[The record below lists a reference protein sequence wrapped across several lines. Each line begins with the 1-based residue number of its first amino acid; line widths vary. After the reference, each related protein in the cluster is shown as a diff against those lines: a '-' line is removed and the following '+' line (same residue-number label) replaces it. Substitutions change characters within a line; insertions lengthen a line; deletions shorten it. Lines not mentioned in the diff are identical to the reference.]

1 MDHPTYNNALRILR
15 QNDALERVAIIDI
28 CGLVDSLRGESYWN
42 KWALRQFSPTI
53 DALQLPKDLQKGNVS
68 ALPQEY
74 FLSVNQSIALIKV
87 PATPKE
93 YLDYVGPKTRNM
105 IRKAQKN
112 NYTSGA
118 FIWNEHLES
127 IHSINTSKAVRQN
140 SPMSAS
146 YKNFPGTS
154 GEHISIRRCGIFLRS
169 TLVAYANCTVLNN
182 LLVIN
187 TILGHGDHLRFGVM
201 NLLIYSIVQLATKTP
216 NLQYINYLTLRPG
229 GLGRF
234 KKNAGFRPY
243 SCFFR
248 RETAQ

>member
-1 MDHPTYNNALRILR
+1 MSSVETL
-15 QNDALERVAIIDI
+15 QKNDTLGHVAVIDV
-28 CGLVDSLRGESYWN
+28 CGLSFTSVRANEWV
-42 KWALRQFSPTI
+42 LRQFGPAI
-53 DALQLPKDLQKGNVS
+53 DALHLPKNLQKGDVL
-68 ALPQEY
+68 AQPQEY
-74 FLSVNQSIALIKV
+74 FLGTNQSIALIKV
-87 PATPKE
+87 PSVIKE
-93 YLDYVGPKTRNM
+93 YLDHIGPKTRNM
-105 IRKAQKN
+105 IRKAQKY
-112 NYTSGA
+112 NYTSNT

-146 YKNFPGTS
+146 YKNFPDTS
-154 GEHISIRRCGIFLRS
+154 GEHISIRRCGIFLHS

-201 NLLIYSIVQLATKTP
+201 NLLVYSIVELAIKLPKT
-216 NLQYINYLTLRPG
+216 QYINYLTLSPG
-229 GLGRF
+229 GLGQF

-248 RETAQ
+248 RETVQ